1 MKTKKIDAFDAIK
14 TLKEELSKHIKVGH
28 IQLVF
33 DDNEKN
39 KSMEAIVF
47 YEKDGDTANHF
58 FSTIYSFNSNLCF
71 EELLSKCIDKV
82 KSINPESITKIT
94 VNL

>member
-1 MKTKKIDAFDAIK
+1 MKTKKIDAFEAIK
-14 TLKEELSKHIKVGH
+14 TLKQELSKHIKVGR

-39 KSMEAIVF
+39 KSMEVIVF
-47 YEKDGDTANHF
+47 YEKDGDTANNF
-58 FSTIYSFNSNLCF
+58 FSTIYSFNSNLSF